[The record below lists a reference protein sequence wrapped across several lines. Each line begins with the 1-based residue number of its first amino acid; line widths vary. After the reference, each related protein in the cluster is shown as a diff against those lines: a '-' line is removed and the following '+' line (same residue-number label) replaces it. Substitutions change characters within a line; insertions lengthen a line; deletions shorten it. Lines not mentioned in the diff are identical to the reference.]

1 MLGMFGI
8 TLTAYGDVTHG
19 LELVAQAQRLAAHP
33 RPIFNLAYVF
43 AHLQDGNPC
52 AAVPLAQKIGMPR
65 WFVTHMVTAA
75 AAGLCG
81 DEATATDA
89 RLKLLALSPHIE
101 HDLPGL
107 VEVWRF
113 DPRLR
118 DAILRGLRAAGF
130 DLDLPVTPSTGA

>member
-1 MLGMFGI
+1 
-8 TLTAYGDVTHG
+8 
-19 LELVAQAQRLAAHP
+19 
-33 RPIFNLAYVF
+33 VF

-52 AAVPLAQKIGMPR
+52 AAVPLAQELDMPR

-81 DEATATDA
+81 DEAAAADA

-101 HDLPGL
+101 RDLPGL

-113 DPRLR
+113 DPRLH
-118 DAILRGLRAAGF
+118 DAMLRGLRAAGF
-130 DLDLPVTPSTGA
+130 DFDLPVTPNTGA